1 MNYPDDLNPKKTEKE
16 IPAAL
21 TDPVI
26 RSSTNVSP
34 ESIARVAN
42 LSSQVNYQAS
52 IGNPLAVNGRYG
64 MGSLATINGLQVG
77 REIINDPSVNA
88 ISEYTLKNAV
98 KTSVLHGAKKLLE
111 MAPII
116 GDYVVAGSAGRALGS
131 VFASPIGLMITPAQL
146 NAGEADFLAEQNRI
160 RFTYTP
166 PTEEEMLAWQAEERA
181 IAKKKADY
189 EMQSKAILAT
199 AKSKSAEKKI
209 TSPEDNI
216 SMYFSQRAIR

>member
-52 IGNPLAVNGRYG
+52 IGNPLAVSGRYG
-64 MGSLATINGLQVG
+64 MGSLATINGPQVG
-77 REIINDPSVNA
+77 REIINDTSVKS
-88 ISEYTLKNAV
+88 ISEYTVKNAV

-116 GDYVVAGSAGRALGS
+116 GDYVVAGSVGRAVGS
-131 VFASPIGLMITPAQL
+131 VFASPIGLMITPAKL
-146 NAGEADFLAEQNRI
+146 NAGEAEWLAEQNRWVVN
-160 RFTYTP
+160 P
-166 PTEEEMLAWQAEERA
+166 LTEEEMLAYQAEERA

-189 EMQSKAILAT
+189 EMQSRAILAT

>member
-64 MGSLATINGLQVG
+64 MGSLATVNGPQVG
-77 REIINDPSVNA
+77 REILESAKA
-88 ISEYTLKNAV
+88 ITENTVKNVTKA
-98 KTSVLHGAKKLLE
+98 TALWGAGELLS

-116 GDYVVAGSAGRALGS
+116 GEYIVPRTLGAA
-131 VFASPIGLMITPAQL
+131 VIRGAFATPIGLMATPARL
-146 NAGEADFLAEQNRI
+146 NAGESEWLASRPLYS
-160 RFTYTP
+160 RPLTD
-166 PTEEEMLAWQAEERA
+166 EEMLAYKAEERA

-189 EMQSKAILAT
+189 EMQSRAILAT